1 MRAVKRRSTIVL
13 TGEVI
18 RAIVWTMCN
27 RGSCGVHGDRAGVQV
42 KAGVRGRF
50 RPLRASDEPVLLECS
65 EGAGVN
71 GG

>member
-1 MRAVKRRSTIVL
+1 
-13 TGEVI
+13 
-18 RAIVWTMCN
+18 MCN

-50 RPLRASDEPVLLECS
+50 RALRASDQPVLLECS
-65 EGAGVN
+65 EGASVN